1 MSIKVSDDYRK
12 NELSL
17 HPGGSEIKV
26 TYQNGKVLIYDK
38 IKSVK
43 QYCKKLLH
51 DKTIIEIVVDNQVYF
66 TLNNK

>member
-17 HPGGSEIKV
+17 YPGGSEIKI

-38 IKSVK
+38 IKNVDL
-43 QYCKKLLH
+43 YCKKLLH
-51 DKTIIEIVVDNQVYF
+51 NKNIIEIMVDNQIYF
-66 TLNNK
+66 TLKNK